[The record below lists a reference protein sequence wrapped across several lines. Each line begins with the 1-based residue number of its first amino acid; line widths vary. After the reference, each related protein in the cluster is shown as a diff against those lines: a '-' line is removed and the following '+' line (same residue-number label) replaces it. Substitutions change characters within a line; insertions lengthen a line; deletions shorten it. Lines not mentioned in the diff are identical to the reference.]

1 MDGKMSGGEAALA
14 HLLLQSERAQ
24 RAEFNCEQL
33 RQHLAEQA
41 TRIAEQ
47 AKRIAELEV
56 SSAPRLEN
64 VKTEVV
70 AARNCIK
77 DLESEVGSNRDE
89 MRSRAREGHEETK
102 RMLELREQTYREQYE
117 CCKRRISAL
126 EQERDKI
133 ESELDEALRAVI
145 KVEEISSSRRVS
157 DAEEMKQTQC
167 SPRLWLQWAVLALFN
182 FSMLLLLWGSH
193 PTSASRRLALIL

>member
-1 MDGKMSGGEAALA
+1 MDSEMNGGEAPLA
-14 HLLLQSERAQ
+14 QLLLQSERAQ
-24 RAEFNCEQL
+24 LAEFNCEQL

-64 VKTEVV
+64 VQTELE
-70 AARNCIK
+70 AARIRIK
-77 DLESEVGSNRDE
+77 DLESEVRSKRDE

-102 RMLELREQTYREQYE
+102 RMLELREQTYREQYD

-133 ESELDEALRAVI
+133 ENELDEALRAFI
-145 KVEEISSSRRVS
+145 EVEEISSSRRVS
-157 DAEEMKQTQC
+157 DAEDMMKTQWI
-167 SPRLWLQWAVLALFN
+167 WLQRAVLAIMSFL
-182 FSMLLLLWGSH
+182 MLLFLWGSH
-193 PTSASRRLALIL
+193 PTSASHRLALIL